1 MKQSRFLCAVFFL
14 MLSAGNVFAG
24 TADDQVG
31 SLPSSR
37 KEVGERQ
44 EHTRSRLRSAEAESL
59 AKKYS
64 LFKERLEQETGLSYT
79 IDVSFLGQRGAPNGK
94 GTPWQSQYYGTVN
107 WDMFQSDTYGSGSMQ
122 LAYTAVR
129 YWGMNANTLA
139 DRISVINPVND
150 YPKNANYFDQLSF
163 TYQLPGALNWLSVT
177 AGQFPIYN
185 FDGTAYDSNQQIN
198 FINDALSQNGSDVYP
213 SASLGAFV
221 TMTPNDLWSVSFG
234 FQDAHN
240 ISGSR
245 ITTDQFDQKRFTSFG
260 SISFTPTIDGWGT
273 GEYSLLLY
281 NQPSVPEQP
290 QNSNGWSLNLSQN
303 IGQFGVFARING
315 ASHSPN
321 SIQQSYVI
329 GGVYNNPFHRNS
341 LDQIGL
347 AATFNKL
354 NKKVNGEGTRAYE
367 NVVEAYWSFGISE
380 FMILTP
386 DIQFYLNPGADTEQS
401 TATVTSLRATFMF

>member
-14 MLSAGNVFAG
+14 MLSTGNVFAG
-24 TADDQVG
+24 PIDDQTG
-31 SLPSSR
+31 SSSSSR
-37 KEVGERQ
+37 KEVEMRQ
-44 EHTRSRLRSAEAESL
+44 EHTHSRLRSAEAESL

-150 YPKNANYFDQLSF
+150 YPENANYFDQLSF
-163 TYQLPGALNWLSVT
+163 TYQLPGSLNWLSVT

-221 TMTPNDLWSVSFG
+221 TMTPNDLWSISFG

-260 SISFTPTIDGWGT
+260 SVSFTPTIEGWGM

-315 ASHSPN
+315 ASHSLN

-367 NVVEAYWSFGISE
+367 NVVEAYWSFGLSE